1 MKAVFFEATDKEKN
15 FIAANL
21 ADTENIFVA
30 DKLRDENMNLAQG
43 ADIISVF
50 VGHDVS
56 GAVMDALPDLK
67 LIATRSTGFDH
78 IDLER
83 ARQKNIAV
91 VNVPAYGSR
100 TVAEFTF
107 GLILTL
113 SRKIFAAR
121 RQLLESEDF
130 GMEKLEGFDLKDKT
144 LGVVGVGRIGRNVI
158 KIARAFEMEVM
169 ANDVKP
175 DEKFAA
181 EIGFKYMPLAEL
193 LKKSDIVSLHTPYLA
208 ETKHLINS
216 GNIQL
221 MKKGS
226 YLINTARG
234 ELVETD
240 ALLKALT
247 TGHLAGAGL
256 DVLESER
263 QLKEEAELL
272 AYQPDK
278 IKDFKILS
286 EDHILINLP
295 QVIATPHIA
304 FCTAEARQEI
314 IKTTVNNIKSFLA
327 GRAVN
332 LV

>member
-1 MKAVFFEATDKEKN
+1 MKVIFFEITKKEEE
-15 FIAANL
+15 FVAANL
-21 ADTENIFVA
+21 REVEIVFVA
-30 DKLRDENMNLAQG
+30 DKLSDANINLARD
-43 ADIISVF
+43 AEVVSVF
-50 VGHDVS
+50 VGS
-56 GAVMDALPDLK
+56 EITGAVIDALPNLK
-67 LIATRSTGFDH
+67 FIATRSTGFDH
-78 IDLER
+78 IDIGE
-83 ARQKNIAV
+83 ARQKNIGLA
-91 VNVPAYGSR
+91 NVPAYGSR

-113 SRKIFAAR
+113 SRKIFSAR
-121 RQLLESEDF
+121 HQLLESEDF
-130 GMEKLEGFDLKDKT
+130 SMDKLEGFDLKDKT

-158 KIARAFEMEVM
+158 KIARALEMNVL
-169 ANDVKP
+169 AADVKP
-175 DEKFAA
+175 DQKFAA
-181 EIGFKYMPLAEL
+181 EAGFRYTTLEEL
-193 LKKSDIVSLHTPYLA
+193 LKNSDIVSLHTPYTP

-216 GNIQL
+216 GNIEL

-272 AYQPDK
+272 AAGAGN
-278 IKDFKILS
+278 IKDFKTLL

-295 QVIATPHIA
+295 QVIITPHIA
-304 FCTAEARQEI
+304 FCTTEAREEI
-314 IKTTVNNIKSFLA
+314 IKTTVENIKSFLA

>member
-1 MKAVFFEATDKEKN
+1 MKAAFFEATDKEKEY
-15 FIAANL
+15 ISSNL
-21 ADTENIFVA
+21 PETENFFVA
-30 DKLRDENMNLAQG
+30 EKINKDNAATVREAE
-43 ADIISVF
+43 IISVF
-50 VGHDVS
+50 VGHDVTA
-56 GAVMDALPDLK
+56 GVMDALPNLR

-78 IDLER
+78 IDLEHAR
-83 ARQKNIAV
+83 AKNIAV
-91 VNVPAYGSR
+91 ANVPAYGSR

-113 SRKIFAAR
+113 SRKIFSAR
-121 RQLLESEDF
+121 RQMLENEDF
-130 GMEKLEGFDLKDKT
+130 SMEKLEGFDLKGKT
-144 LGVVGVGRIGRNVI
+144 LGVVGTGRIGRNVI
-158 KIARAFEMEVM
+158 KIARAFEMNVL
-169 ANDVKP
+169 AADIKP
-175 DEKFAA
+175 DENFAA
-181 EIGFKYMPLAEL
+181 EAGFQYVPLEEL
-193 LKKSDIVSLHTPYLA
+193 LKNSDIVSLHAPYLP

-247 TGHLAGAGL
+247 TGQLAGAGL

-272 AYQPDK
+272 AYQPGQ
-278 IKDFKILS
+278 IKDFQTLS
-286 EDHILINLP
+286 EDHILINMP
-295 QVIATPHIA
+295 QVIVTPHIA
-304 FCTAEARQEI
+304 FCTREAREEI
-314 IKTTVNNIKSFLA
+314 IKTTVENIKSFLA
-327 GRAVN
+327 ATPQN